1 MLSLRARL
9 FFIISLIVMVI
20 LGISLF
26 LIFKPKAKPIVEGD
40 NTIQN
45 GGTTVPTN
53 NNQNNGTVINNPIP
67 GGELAKNITVKPA
80 TKQENQENA
89 VRQLAKIFYERY
101 GTYSSDNNY
110 QNILDVK
117 TLVTPEYWQTLS
129 AKIKTVSDPN
139 QPFIGVTAKV
149 LMVELSEI
157 KDADAKVYLKAN
169 INEEKNGVIT
179 NRYQELNV
187 SLVKKDN
194 VWLVGSI
201 DLLK

>member
-9 FFIISLIVMVI
+9 FFIISLIVMAI

-26 LIFKPKAKPIVEGD
+26 LIFKPKPTPTIVVD
-40 NTIQN
+40 NGVQN
-45 GGTTVPTN
+45 GGVNTPTN
-53 NNQNNGTVINNPIP
+53 NNQNGGVVVENPLA

-80 TKQENQENA
+80 TKVENQENS

-129 AKIKTVSDPN
+129 AKIKSAPDTS
-139 QPFIGVTAKV
+139 QPFVGVTATV
-149 LMVELSEI
+149 LMMELSEI

-169 INEEKNGVIT
+169 INEEKNSVIA
-179 NRYQELNV
+179 NRYQELTV
-187 SLVKKDN
+187 SLTKKDGAWF
-194 VWLVGSI
+194 VSAI
-201 DLLK
+201 DLMK